1 MKKFT
6 DKDLDQAFDS
16 MTSSNLYQLDVD
28 DPMPPFKDPVRIFPF
43 TAWLCV
49 LSVLVTGLVYL
60 IDQSE
65 ARWFVNRLT
74 TPLFLW

>member
-1 MKKFT
+1 MKELT

-28 DPMPPFKDPVRIFPF
+28 GPMPSFKEPVRIFPF
-43 TAWLCV
+43 IAWLCV
-49 LSVLVTGLVYL
+49 VSVLVTGLVYL